1 MNTPAMLRTFC
12 DAVEQR
18 NGDHDGFCAMKSR
31 VGTWMSDTIP
41 VVIVRES
48 GRSSTP

>member
-1 MNTPAMLRTFC
+1 MNTPAMLHTFC
-12 DAVEQR
+12 DAIAQR